1 MVLSLSTFFYT
12 NILSIALLCVFN
24 GTSFRIPKKHY
35 IYKILTLLLVV
46 IMLFEFLYYLLHL
59 RLTENLKL
67 DAFDFTLSNDL
78 LNFKLLFGLEG
89 FTVIFCF
96 LTVLLTFICLL
107 LIWDKYDFFGQA
119 INLLILQLFVVAA
132 FTVQDIFFF
141 FVFFEAIAVPMYALI
156 MKYGSRHRKIR
167 ASKLL
172 LFYTLVSSCLL
183 LIAIGA
189 IYYSLG
195 STSYSVLQG
204 KQGLNTLPQLG
215 QNILWWIFTI
225 AFATKMPLVPFHLWL
240 PEAHVEASTT
250 GSVLLAG
257 ILLKLGL
264 YGLIVFPIQMLPG
277 PSQEFA
283 KYIYVLAIT
292 GATYTCAVAI
302 RQKDL
307 KRIIAYSSVSH
318 MCSVVVALFSFRKA
332 GLQAALYQGISHGF
346 VSVALFIL
354 VGYIYDRFGTRN
366 LEKYGGIGRVMP
378 YYTVFLLF
386 FSLSNLALP
395 GLSSFVGEFGILF
408 AVFSQS
414 FVGGLVILVTVIV
427 TGAYTLLLNNQVT
440 FGNLQELTL
449 VLLKDLNRREF
460 YITLV
465 LAFFVMVLGVYS
477 DLIMPLFSD
486 VASPTLGH
494 IYYWY
499 R

>member
-1 MVLSLSTFFYT
+1 
-12 NILSIALLCVFN
+12 
-24 GTSFRIPKKHY
+24 
-35 IYKILTLLLVV
+35 
-46 IMLFEFLYYLLHL
+46 
-59 RLTENLKL
+59 
-67 DAFDFTLSNDL
+67 
-78 LNFKLLFGLEG
+78 
-89 FTVIFCF
+89 
-96 LTVLLTFICLL
+96 
-107 LIWDKYDFFGQA
+107 
-119 INLLILQLFVVAA
+119 
-132 FTVQDIFFF
+132 
-141 FVFFEAIAVPMYALI
+141 
-156 MKYGSRHRKIR
+156 
-167 ASKLL
+167 
-172 LFYTLVSSCLL
+172 
-183 LIAIGA
+183 
-189 IYYSLG
+189 
-195 STSYSVLQG
+195 
-204 KQGLNTLPQLG
+204 
-215 QNILWWIFTI
+215 
-225 AFATKMPLVPFHLWL
+225 
-240 PEAHVEASTT
+240 
-250 GSVLLAG
+250 
-257 ILLKLGL
+257 
-264 YGLIVFPIQMLPG
+264 MLPG

-494 IYYWY
+494 IYY
-499 R
+499 